1 MDKQTYILFRRTGQN
16 ISTHRGPLYQARSIH
31 HLTRQEAAEQIFS
44 WAMNDHGVWPDD
56 DARTYPGIIDTE
68 GQLWYEHDSR
78 TYELVPESK
87 LDAEQQAIV
96 ERDLNY

>member
-68 GQLWYEHDSR
+68 GQLWYEHDGR
-78 TYELVPESK
+78 TYELVSGNQM
-87 LDAEQQAIV
+87 DQEQRAAY